1 MGEKCITQWLPD
13 SCGCIVEYSWD
24 RDSDEDTR
32 VHTFHGHSRRCHDHE
47 HLWNEDV
54 YKTVLEENQRKNL
67 TLGHAAEHTPLGE
80 TVEVKQPGKQAR
92 SQRQMRRDINH
103 NFFFTHQGEEVETGP
118 DKPRILHLTFS
129 ENLEGRHKDIIEARF
144 PGLVKV
150 H

>member
-1 MGEKCITQWLPD
+1 MGEKVITNWSPD

-24 RDSDEDTR
+24 RDTDETNR

-54 YKTVLEENQRKNL
+54 YTTVLEENQRKNI
-67 TLGHAAEHTPLGE
+67 TLQHAAEYTPLGE
-80 TVEVKQPGKQAR
+80 VNKQGK
-92 SQRQMRRDINH
+92 RQMRKDVGH
-103 NFFFTHQGEEVETGP
+103 NFFFTHQGEETETGP
-118 DKPRILHLTFS
+118 GKPRILHLTFS
-129 ENLEGRHKDIIEARF
+129 EKLEDRHNNIIEGRF